1 MTSPCGKCNTCPCS
15 GQSNQA
21 PRQQPVPQ
29 QQEQE
34 IQQQQIQQPESSCQQ
49 PQQQQVERQLE
60 KRSRVECHCVSSSK
74 SSRRNTAPVQA
85 PLADSY
91 TCSRPRPQPQAALAP
106 IEERCTCK
114 AKAAPPQCECS
125 PPVLP
130 PPLTSQQRLAA
141 DRERAEAQ
149 QGTHAYITCGQ
160 PTPYRTQNQP
170 QYSQYGNQ
178 QARAPCSHCRT
189 QKKKKCSIQ

>member
-1 MTSPCGKCNTCPCS
+1 MSSPCGKCNTCPC

-21 PRQQPVPQ
+21 PRQQPPP

-34 IQQQQIQQPESSCQQ
+34 IQQLTAPQQCQQIQHHESGYVQ
-49 PQQQQVERQLE
+49 PQQGV
-60 KRSRVECHCVSSSK
+60 RSRVECHCVTSK
-74 SSRRNTAPVQA
+74 SNRRNTAPVQA

-91 TCSRPRPQPQAALAP
+91 TCSRPRNQPEAVVVP

-114 AKAAPPQCECS
+114 AKLAPPQCECS
-125 PPVLP
+125 PAVVP
-130 PPLTSQQRLAA
+130 PPSQQQLAL
-141 DRERAEAQ
+141 DREKAETQ

-160 PTPYRTQNQP
+160 ATPYRNQAQP
-170 QYSQYGNQ
+170 HAQYTNQ
-178 QARAPCSHCRT
+178 QTRAPCSHCRT

>member
-1 MTSPCGKCNTCPCS
+1 MSSPCGKCNTCPCS

-34 IQQQQIQQPESSCQQ
+34 IQQQQPEISCQQ
-49 PQQQQVERQLE
+49 PQQQQAERQLE
-60 KRSRVECHCVSSSK
+60 RRSRVECHCVSSK
-74 SSRRNTAPVQA
+74 SNRRNTAPVQA

-91 TCSRPRPQPQAALAP
+91 TCSRPKPQPQAAPTP

-125 PPVLP
+125 PPVVP
-130 PPLTSQQRLAA
+130 PPMTSQQRLAA
-141 DRERAEAQ
+141 DRERAE

-178 QARAPCSHCRT
+178 QSRAPCSHCRS